1 MRPKVKRFTFDVE
14 RVFGTREFFR
24 LWIAQLISATGDW
37 LGLLATIDLADR
49 ISGEGNEGAAIALV
63 LATRVVPGL
72 FLATAAGVLIDKL
85 ERKHVMVCCDLGR
98 AAVLVTLPFVDTLVG
113 LVIASFLLEML
124 TLMWQPAKEATV
136 PSLVPSDKLAAA
148 NSLNLLAAYGMF
160 PVAAGLS
167 AILAKIAGTL
177 PDEGSVAL
185 LRMNEEG
192 LAFYLDAL
200 SFLLTALI
208 IWRLAIP
215 KNVEVARLVSEIDE
229 KTSAVDVQAD
239 DAVSADVVVNVDAA
253 LGVQR
258 VPAMQRVP
266 TTQKI
271 TKRMK
276 LKSLLEQ
283 FDLGATIREVK
294 DGWQLICSDPTVR
307 AVNMGLAT
315 ALMGGGMLVPLGTIF
330 VNDVMQR
337 PDSDHHILLLA
348 LGTGVAAGVL
358 TAVTLTSKLSAVK
371 LSYSK
376 VFAGSLIGAGVCLFL
391 AATMSKLP
399 LVLMF
404 ITGLGFLAGPV
415 YVLGFTLLQ
424 QEVINSMR
432 GRVFAALF
440 ALTRLCL
447 LISLLLAPLLTTLFD
462 RLVQTWW
469 EGEVTWFNASFAVPG
484 VRVTIWLAALIVLAA
499 GVLSFWSLRSVNVR
513 YNNVADLPEDQQTKK
528 SASQRLYEGAH
539 DVQKTTQHK
548 NNK

>member
-1 MRPKVKRFTFDVE
+1 MRLKAKRFNFDVE

-49 ISGEGNEGAAIALV
+49 ISGDGNEGAAIALV

-177 PDEGSVAL
+177 PDEGWIAL

-215 KNVEVARLVSEIDE
+215 KNVAAAGLVGERI
-229 KTSAVDVQAD
+229 SAVDVQASD
-239 DAVSADVVVNVDAA
+239 AARVDAVVKVDSTLDAQNA
-253 LGVQR
+253 SG
-258 VPAMQRVP
+258 A
-266 TTQKI
+266 QKV
-271 TKRMK
+271 TKIIK
-276 LKSLLEQ
+276 LKSLIAQ
-283 FDLGATIREVK
+283 FDLGATIRDVK
-294 DGWQLICSDPTVR
+294 DGWQLIGSDPTVR

-330 VNDVMQR
+330 VKDVMQL

-348 LGTGVAAGVL
+348 LGTGVAVGVL
-358 TAVTLTSKLSAVK
+358 TAVTMTSKLSAAK

-376 VFAGSLIGAGVCLFL
+376 VFAGSLIGAGVSLFL

-399 LVLMF
+399 FVLMF

-424 QEVINSMR
+424 QEVVNSMR

-462 RLVQTWW
+462 SLVQTWW
-469 EGEVTWFNASFAVPG
+469 EGEATLFNVSFAVPG
-484 VRVTIWLAALIVLAA
+484 VRVTIWLAALIIIAA
-499 GVLSFWSLRSVNVR
+499 GVLSFWSLRSVNARYNSVANVR
-513 YNNVADLPEDQQTKK
+513 YNNVADLPEDQQ
-528 SASQRLYEGAH
+528 A
-539 DVQKTTQHK
+539 QKDACTSNSEEQAI
-548 NNK
+548 